1 MGDLDKNKKQLA
13 KELREMRRRVAGL
26 EAMDAQ
32 RAMVEQELRKR
43 QRQLE
48 QRTNQL
54 LALQKVT
61 ASIQRS
67 LDLGEVLQLVAQAV
81 VDNLEYDHSFILSI
95 DQERNVLKGTAF
107 FSKGGSRLISDV
119 EHAIDRSLS
128 AVEVPLVRGYSRG
141 IDYALSGQAMVSRY
155 LHEIGEPPLTRE
167 ECDAVQ
173 RLLRAKTV
181 VIIPLFVADQSIGG
195 IIAFTEKEDPTEVD
209 LEPLKHLAGQAMVA
223 AENARLYDEIF
234 TTYQQLRESQ
244 EMSRGMIES
253 AATGIFLIQDGK
265 WVYVSP
271 LFTQISGY
279 TSDELIGTYTPDY
292 IHPEDRE
299 TTISKAIANL
309 KGERDSPYEFRFL
322 KKGDEYVWLL
332 EKVASIGY
340 KGKRAAIGS
349 AMDITE
355 LKRTENALRES
366 EEKLRIMFESI
377 GEGITVTNLKGEVQE
392 ENDAALRMGGYTKED
407 VIGKDGFQF
416 VAEKDRERAMAEL
429 NKAFKEGRST
439 TLDLLF
445 TTKDGKEYD
454 AEVTSTLLRD
464 GSGTPVGMVSIAK
477 DVSERKRMEAELRD
491 SEEKLRFMF
500 ESMGDGVIVT
510 DLEGMIIEANRAALR
525 MAGYDRKEDIIG
537 RSGFDFIAERDR
549 ARAMEENVKNIAE
562 EHGSTVEYTAVGKD
576 GKEFDAEAIGA
587 MLRDSQGNPS
597 GFIVAIRDI
606 TARKEIEQMKTDF
619 VSLVS
624 HQLKTPV
631 AGIKAYIENL
641 LGGLAGDLTEKQSQY
656 LAEMRELCSR
666 NYRLISDL
674 LNISMIERGVLT
686 VDMQPVALREVVGL
700 ALRDHTGSIEE
711 KGLALNLEGTDED
724 TVVIADRDKLAEALR
739 NVIDNALKFTDEGSI
754 TIKTGREGKYGTVEV
769 QDTGRGMR
777 KDVLKTLF
785 QKEKVLSGAPKAG
798 GGATL
803 GLYIAKGFMQ
813 LQNGDIT
820 ATSAVGKGSTFT
832 LRVPMK

>member
-1 MGDLDKNKKQLA
+1 MRDHDKNKKQLIDEIG
-13 KELREMRRRVAGL
+13 ELRSQVDELEMAEAKRAG
-26 EAMDAQ
+26 
-32 RAMVEQELRKR
+32 VERELRKR

-81 VDNLEYDHSFILSI
+81 VENLEYDHSFILSI
-95 DQERNVLKGTAF
+95 DQGKNVLKGMAF
-107 FSKGGSRLISDV
+107 FSKGGFNLISDV
-119 EHAIDRSLS
+119 ERAIQRPL
-128 AVEVPLVRGYSRG
+128 ATIEIPLVRGYSRG
-141 IDYALSGQAMVSRY
+141 MDYALSGQVMVARY
-155 LHEIGEPPLTRE
+155 LYEIGEPPLSRE

-173 RLLRAKTV
+173 KLLRAKT
-181 VIIPLFVADQSIGG
+181 IISVPLFVADQHIGG
-195 IIAFTEKEDPTEVD
+195 MIAFSDREDPTEID

-244 EMSRGMIES
+244 EISRGMLES
-253 AATGIFLIQDGK
+253 AAAGIFLIQDGK

-292 IHPEDRE
+292 IHPDDRE
-299 TTISKAIANL
+299 KTMKDAIANL

-322 KKGDEYVWLL
+322 RKGGEPVWLL

-355 LKRTENALRES
+355 LKRTEDALRES

-377 GEGITVTNLKGEVQE
+377 GDGITVTNLKGEVLQ
-392 ENDAALRMGGYTKED
+392 ENDAALRMGGYKKKD
-407 VIGKDGFQF
+407 VIGKDGYQF
-416 VAEKDRERAMAEL
+416 VAEKDRPRAMAEL
-429 NKAFKEGRST
+429 SKAFKEGRSA

-464 GSGTPVGMVSIAK
+464 GSGAPVGMVSIAK

-500 ESMGDGVIVT
+500 ESIGDGVIVT
-510 DLEGMIIEANRAALR
+510 DLEGKIIEANKAALQ
-525 MAGYDRKEDIIG
+525 MAGYDQKQDIMG

-549 ARAMEENVKNIAE
+549 ARAIEENLKNIAE
-562 EHGSTVEYTAVGKD
+562 GHGSTVEYTAVDRAGN
-576 GKEFDAEAIGA
+576 EFDAEAIGA
-587 MLRDSQGNPS
+587 MLRDRLGNPA
-597 GFIVAIRDI
+597 GFIVALRDI

-624 HQLKTPV
+624 HQLKAPV
-631 AGIKAYIENL
+631 AGIKAYIENM
-641 LGGLAGDLTEKQSQY
+641 LGGLAGDLTEKQAQY

-686 VDMQPVALREVVGL
+686 VDLQLVKLGEVVEL
-700 ALRDHTGSIEE
+700 ALRDYTGSIEE
-711 KGLALNLEGTDED
+711 KGLALNLEGTGADV
-724 TVVIADRDKLAEALR
+724 VVIADKDKLVESLR
-739 NVIDNALKFTDEGSI
+739 NVIDNALKFTDKGSI
-754 TIKTGREGKYGTVEV
+754 TIKAGSKGRYGTVEV
-769 QDTGRGMR
+769 QDTGRGMST
-777 KDVLKTLF
+777 DVLGTLF

-798 GGATL
+798 GGATI
-803 GLYIAKGFMQ
+803 GLYIAKGFME

-820 ATSAVGKGSTFT
+820 VTSAVGKGSTFT
-832 LRVPMK
+832 LQVPIK